1 MYDRA
6 YDYLKESESEGARAE
21 EKREGLIQILGED
34 WIGFWAILDQILF
47 YEGMIDELSTINT
60 S

>member
-6 YDYLKESESEGARAE
+6 YDYLKSAISDGLSAE
-21 EKREGLIQILGED
+21 EKREGLISILGED

-47 YEGMIDELSTINT
+47 YESVIEELSGLN
-60 S
+60 